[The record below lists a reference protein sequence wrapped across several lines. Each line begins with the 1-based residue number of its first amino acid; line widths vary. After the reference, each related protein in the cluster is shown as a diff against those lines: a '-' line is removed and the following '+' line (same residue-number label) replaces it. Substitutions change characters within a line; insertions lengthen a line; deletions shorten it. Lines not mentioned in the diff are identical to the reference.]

1 MSNNHSWFN
10 YLCHNLSPFI
20 PHLDLFLTQ
29 ESTWWVF
36 YYLLQP
42 SVLHSICVHVN
53 FQIRHNINIYS
64 KKETSKK
71 NYMQGERVA
80 SVFAMIFYQNHT
92 DWTCKHTLEGVTP
105 WAAVRIFLWMTNST
119 LETHFFRPRQSAVLV
134 NHARQHSTT
143 FCSHLQHRI
152 CCFVSDGP
160 PTERTV
166 CSPPP
171 QTLEWGL
178 AHSQLSKLFCRLVNG
193 TQPMGK
199 SLTDNKACVSREPL
213 QNTLLFNGDIFDI

>member
-1 MSNNHSWFN
+1 
-10 YLCHNLSPFI
+10 
-20 PHLDLFLTQ
+20 
-29 ESTWWVF
+29 
-36 YYLLQP
+36 
-42 SVLHSICVHVN
+42 
-53 FQIRHNINIYS
+53 
-64 KKETSKK
+64 
-71 NYMQGERVA
+71 MQGERVA

-213 QNTLLFNGDIFDI
+213 QTHSALQWRHLWHLTKLPEKKYINMEWTKPTTRTLPDGSVYSQCKEIL